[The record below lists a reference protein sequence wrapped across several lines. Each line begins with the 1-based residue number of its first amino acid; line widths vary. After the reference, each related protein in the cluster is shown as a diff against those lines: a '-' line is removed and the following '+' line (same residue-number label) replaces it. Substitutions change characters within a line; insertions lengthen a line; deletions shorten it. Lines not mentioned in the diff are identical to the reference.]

1 MPMRKWKMRAA
12 AAAHDLTP
20 QERLYAKV
28 GIWAGLVFF
37 TVTSVAQPFF
47 SLYAESLGAS
57 TAEIG
62 LLVMLRSLLPLFIA
76 MPVGQLIDSLGAMTM
91 SRVGFLSLVLSLLL
105 MAGSVSPLWLGLSQV
120 LMGASIIISSSSL
133 QVLVSGGG
141 VASRNRSINNYSMA
155 MSAGGMLGPLLGG
168 AVVSMA
174 GGGTDA
180 YREAFWLALACSI
193 AAALL
198 LIIASTLRREKVK
211 KADHTAREAVD
222 AAAGAGGGLET
233 APEAAGSAAE
243 TEAPATTGS
252 KPGAGRASD
261 PVYSGSAASAASTV
275 RDAFRLSRM
284 LDSYAS
290 GFRLSRL
297 RGVRFGLAGTFLI
310 MFIQALSMS
319 FMPLFLNSA
328 GYAAWQISL
337 IVSLNGLAGLLSRFC
352 LDSLIRRAGLEKLL
366 LAAGGLAAAC
376 LVVIPPASLHGIT
389 FAVLTIVLG
398 GAVGLNLPV
407 SIMIMVNDTG
417 DGDRGKV
424 MGLRLLA
431 NRVSQ
436 LMSPAMFGFLGQ
448 TLGLSAAFYTGGAV
462 LLAAVAGFTVASGYR
477 PRWKNSEAASARR
490 AGSVAPRL
498 PDMGDT
504 PAGAVSSQ
512 VKQVQYSEVK

>member
-1 MPMRKWKMRAA
+1 MLLSRKGESEEAA
-12 AAAHDLTP
+12 SAVGSDLTP

-105 MAGSVSPLWLGLSQV
+105 MATGTSPLWLGLSQV

-141 VASRNRSINNYSMA
+141 AASRNRSINNYSMA

-174 GGGTDA
+174 GSGSEA
-180 YREAFWLALACSI
+180 YRMAFWVSLACSI
-193 AAALL
+193 AAALS
-198 LIIASTLRREKVK
+198 LIAASMLRSASA
-211 KADHTAREAVD
+211 KAASNPVRGEHAAAAPSSGSSVREA
-222 AAAGAGGGLET
+222 
-233 APEAAGSAAE
+233 
-243 TEAPATTGS
+243 
-252 KPGAGRASD
+252 
-261 PVYSGSAASAASTV
+261 
-275 RDAFRLSRM
+275 FQLSRM
-284 LDSYAS
+284 IDSYAS

-297 RGVRFGLAGTFLI
+297 RGVQFGLAGTFLI

-319 FMPLFLNSA
+319 FIPLFLNAA
-328 GYAAWQISL
+328 GYPAWQISL
-337 IVSLNGLAGLLSRFC
+337 VVSLNGLAGLLSRFC
-352 LDSLIRRAGLEKLL
+352 LDALIRRAGLERLL
-366 LAAGGLAAAC
+366 LAAGGLAAIC
-376 LVVIPPASLHGIT
+376 LIVIPPASWHGLT
-389 FAVLTIVLG
+389 FALLTVVLG

-424 MGLRLLA
+424 MGLRLLV
-431 NRVSQ
+431 NRLSQ
-436 LMSPAMFGFLGQ
+436 LMSPAMFGLLGQ
-448 TLGLSAAFYTGGAV
+448 TMGLSAAFYTGGAV

-477 PRWKNSEAASARR
+477 PRRRSAEYTRR
-490 AGSVAPRL
+490 LKQDRSV
-498 PDMGDT
+498 
-504 PAGAVSSQ
+504 
-512 VKQVQYSEVK
+512 